1 MRWHPRFSKNAWVWP
16 KVGKVVD
23 YSSLQLRDE
32 LDTTDTAIPWVMVY
46 LDPRGGISAA
56 TWVMDDPENGIYAF
70 YNTRLID
77 RADYEGSGGQSLSS
91 LLAHLEGVPFSPQE
105 ESLATLWTTL
115 TEGVSPSYES
125 INDIEQII
133 NTHKK
138 ENARGGRAHSRHTL
152 LYTATHLIPNS
163 INKLQIGG

>member
-77 RADYEGSGGQSLSS
+77 RADYAESQLIEDRSLSS
-91 LLAHLEGVPFSPQE
+91 LLAHIEGVPFSPQE

-133 NTHKK
+133 NFHHSGTHT
-138 ENARGGRAHSRHTL
+138 NFGHTL